1 MKRWAG
7 FTSLQLATGYRDM
20 SEAALLSEEKGAILQ
35 LTLNRPAKYNAL
47 NSQILGG
54 LRQGL
59 ETLTTRPDLRVLLIC
74 AEGSYFSAGADLAEA
89 NMPDMHGSSSAVRT
103 WYRREMNGMLSL
115 YRDMEAVEKPIVVA
129 HQAKCIGGGLELSLS
144 CDFRLAAASASYSFP
159 EGNFGSLPATGGVS
173 RLTRFVGT
181 HWAKWM
187 IMGNK
192 PIDAARA
199 LAIGL
204 VHDVY
209 PDADFMPRVMEFC
222 EHLCR
227 QPPEFLAMCKVA
239 IELAADL
246 ESEQARNLERLANSA
261 LTLGSEQIELLE
273 KWQAR
278 FRK

>member
-1 MKRWAG
+1 
-7 FTSLQLATGYRDM
+7 M

-47 NSQILGG
+47 NREILGG
-54 LRQGL
+54 LRKGVD
-59 ETLTTRPDLRVLLIC
+59 TLNQRADLRVLLIC
-74 AEGSYFSAGADLAEA
+74 AEGRYFSAGADLAES
-89 NMPDMHGSSSAVRT
+89 NMPEMHGSSSAVRT
-103 WYRREMNGMLSL
+103 WYRQEMGNGMLAL
-115 YRDMEAVEKPIVVA
+115 YQEMEAMEKPIVVA
-129 HQAKCIGGGLELSLS
+129 HHAKCIGGGLEMSMS
-144 CDFRLAAASASYSFP
+144 CDFRLAAESASYSFP

-173 RLTRFVGT
+173 RLTRLVGT

-209 PDADFMPRVMEFC
+209 PDAEFKSRVMEFC
-222 EHLCR
+222 EHLCE

-239 IELAADL
+239 IDLAADL
-246 ESEQARNLERLANSA
+246 ESAQARNLERLANSA
-261 LTLGSEQIELLE
+261 LHLGSEQIELL
-273 KWQAR
+273 KNWQAR